1 MTHDPQP
8 ALRNA
13 TSSNIAAVGGQR
25 PTAAIFELVAFL
37 RAGCDMTIINKGTR
51 YYKDDALSRGPCLV
65 WPCDKVNKDG
75 LLISSLY
82 HTLKQRC

>member
-1 MTHDPQP
+1 MMGKFTPLSKNLQINICKRPQP

-37 RAGCDMTIINKGTR
+37 RAACDMTIINKGTR
-51 YYKDDALSRGPCLV
+51 YYKDNALSRGPCLV
-65 WPCDKVNKDG
+65 WP
-75 LLISSLY
+75 
-82 HTLKQRC
+82 